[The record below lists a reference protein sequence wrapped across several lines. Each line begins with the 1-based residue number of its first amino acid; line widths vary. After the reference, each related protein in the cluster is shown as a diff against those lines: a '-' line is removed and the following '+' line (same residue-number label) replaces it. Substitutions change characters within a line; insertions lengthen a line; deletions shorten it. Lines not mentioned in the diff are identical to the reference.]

1 MPSARASSFLKRTT
15 SAQALTGVQEV
26 GFSVLTSFRMFQMAF
41 GAMAAGTDMD
51 LKPQEDDD
59 RSVTALR

>member
-26 GFSVLTSFRMFQMAF
+26 GFSELTSFRPFQMAF
-41 GAMAAGTDMD
+41 GAMAAGTDMR
-51 LKPQEDDD
+51 LKPG
-59 RSVTALR
+59 RR